1 MFSLKI
7 KNSGLQEIKQQKKI
21 KPQTKFMKTS
31 MLKKIFSFI
40 TVMVFAI
47 SADAQNYAG
56 YSTGNFTG
64 INGVFFNPANIAD
77 SRYRWDVNLVS
88 LNATLANDY
97 ATLKVKGLSSLI
109 NGDSLDAFL
118 DRRVGK
124 NANIMAD
131 FDVFGPSFMFNI
143 NSQNSFAI
151 TTRARSMINIDKL
164 PGTLLNALED
174 DNSPITYPTAL
185 NQDKFIISSNLW
197 SEFGLSFGHVIS
209 NNKQHFFKGGITLKY
224 LMGAGSGYIGLS
236 NLKGTLDENFFEDKI
251 LRSTTGNISY
261 GSAGLS
267 SYDDF
272 KIKANG
278 SGIGA
283 DLGVVYEYRPDYG
296 SYNNAD
302 NSFRKDLNKYKYK
315 LELAVHDL
323 GSIKYKNS
331 KDHGSYTL
339 NTALNP
345 NGQDTLMLNR
355 FEDISDFSDISHALD
370 AASPMITKTSSDGS
384 SYTFSLPTSITAS
397 FDYNFNKG
405 FFVNLGGMFAVN
417 QGSSNARKTHA
428 AHYIMVTPRYEGKSF
443 GAYLPISYNNIS
455 GFNSGISLR
464 GGPFFIGSGS
474 ILSTLISGKTKH
486 VDIHTGLR
494 FGMLQKKK
502 KVKEAPIAEA
512 PKIVD
517 TDGDGIN
524 DEEDKCPTV
533 AGLAKYNGCPIP
545 DTDGDGIN
553 DEEDKCPTVA
563 GLAKYNGCPI
573 PDTDGDGINDE
584 EDKCPTVAGLAKYN
598 GCPIPDTDGDGIND
612 EEDKCPDRAGTK
624 ENQGCPE
631 IKKEVLEKINVA
643 ARNIFYATGS
653 FKLMPKSYKSLDEVV
668 ALMKEDPTLKL
679 QVDGYTDAQGDE
691 TKNQLLSEK
700 RANSVKDYL
709 LQKGIDAGRI
719 TAIGHGE
726 ENPIADN
733 NTAAGRAKNRRTE
746 MNVTNY

>member
-1 MFSLKI
+1 
-7 KNSGLQEIKQQKKI
+7 
-21 KPQTKFMKTS
+21 MKVS
-31 MLKKIFSFI
+31 MLKFTLSCISFL
-40 TVMVFAI
+40 VMVMGAL
-47 SADAQNYAG
+47 AQNFAG

-64 INGVFFNPANIAD
+64 VNAVFFNPANIAD
-77 SRYRWDVNLVS
+77 SRYRSDVNLASV
-88 LNATLANDY
+88 NATLANDY
-97 ATLKVKGLSSLI
+97 ATLKLKGLSSLI
-109 NGDSLDAFL
+109 NGDSLDAYL
-118 DRRVGK
+118 NRRVGK

-143 NSQNSFAI
+143 NSRNSFAI
-151 TTRARSMINIDKL
+151 STRARSMVNIDKL

-174 DNSPITYPTAL
+174 NNSPITYPTAL
-185 NQDKFIISSNLW
+185 NQDKFIISSNIW
-197 SEFGLSFGHVIS
+197 SEIGLSFGRVIS
-209 NNKQHFFKGGITLKY
+209 NHKQHFFKGGITLKY
-224 LMGAGSGYIGLS
+224 LMGAGSGYFGLS

-251 LRSTTGNISY
+251 LRSTTGTISY

-267 SYDDF
+267 NFDDF
-272 KIKANG
+272 KLVANG

-283 DLGVVYEYRPDYG
+283 DLGFVYEFRPGYE
-296 SYNNAD
+296 SYNKAD
-302 NSFRKDLNKYKYK
+302 NSFRKDINKYKYK
-315 LELAVHDL
+315 IELAVHDL
-323 GSIKYKNS
+323 GAIKYKNS
-331 KDHGSYTL
+331 KDHGTYVL

-355 FEDISDFSDISHALD
+355 FEDISDFSDLSQALD
-370 AASPMITKTSSDGS
+370 AASPMITKTSSGGN

-417 QGSSNARKTHA
+417 QGSTNARKTHTT
-428 AHYIMVTPRYEGKSF
+428 HYIMVTPRYEGKSF

-464 GGPFFIGSGS
+464 GGPLFIGSGS
-474 ILSTLISGKTKH
+474 ILSSLISGKTKH
-486 VDIHTGLR
+486 VDMHMGLR
-494 FGMLQKKK
+494 FGILQKNK
-502 KVKEAPIAEA
+502 KVKELPVAEA
-512 PKIVD
+512 PKILD

-533 AGLAKYNGCPIP
+533 AGIAKYNGCPIP

-563 GLAKYNGCPI
+563 GIAKYNGCPI

-584 EDKCPTVAGLAKYN
+584 EDKCPTVAGTAKYN

-612 EEDKCPDRAGTK
+612 EEDKCPDRAGTR

-631 IKKEVLEKINVA
+631 IKKEVIEKINVA

-653 FKLMPKSYKSLDEVV
+653 FKLMPKSYTSLDEVV
-668 ALMKEDPTLKL
+668 ALMKEDASLKL

-691 TKNQLLSEK
+691 AKNQVLSEN
-700 RANSVKDYL
+700 RANAVKEYL

-719 TAIGHGE
+719 NTFGHGE

-746 MNVTNY
+746 LKVTNY